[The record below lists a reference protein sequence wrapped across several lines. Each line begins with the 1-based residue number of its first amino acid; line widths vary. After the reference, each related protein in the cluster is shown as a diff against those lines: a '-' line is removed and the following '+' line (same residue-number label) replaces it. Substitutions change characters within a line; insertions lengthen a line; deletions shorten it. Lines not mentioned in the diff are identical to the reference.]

1 MPTPILKKMSP
12 RHKEIARR
20 CLVGETP
27 EEISED
33 LGMHKGTVVWMMN
46 QDVFKQYLGQLE
58 YETERRLTN
67 AQERLDVL
75 GILAEAE
82 QDAAELV
89 VDVMNDEI
97 VPSAT
102 KDGAIPVATG
112 LRLKSAWDILDRR
125 GYKAIEKKMTVSL
138 SDLIIA
144 AREEAKAKKEPI
156 NVSSDRD

>member
-1 MPTPILKKMSP
+1 MTTSVLKKMSP

-33 LGMHKGTVVWMMN
+33 LGMHQGSIVWMMN
-46 QDVFKQYLGQLE
+46 QDVFKQHLGQLE

-75 GILAEAE
+75 GILANAE

-89 VDVMNDEI
+89 VDIMNDKVVSGEAQ
-97 VPSAT
+97 V
-102 KDGAIPVATG
+102 GTG

-125 GYKAIEKKMTVSL
+125 GYKAVEKKMTVSL

-144 AREEAKAKKEPI
+144 ARDEAKAKEEP
-156 NVSSDRD
+156 VDVTSAEGS